1 MKLLNTLP
9 AAGACL
15 VTCAVASNAPKA
27 YEPKY
32 RLSPIDGSKIA
43 LPTSEQLAFQDKE
56 IGVLIHYNIA
66 TYISSD
72 GCNYDPTLVPNQA
85 LFDPAL
91 INTDQWM
98 ESITALGGKYA
109 TLVAKHN
116 CGFTIWPSKVEFP
129 TLDNKTIP
137 YNYTIEQSPA
147 HGKNVVESF
156 VESAQKYSIG
166 HGFYYSVVVNNFLN
180 VQNAEVLNAS
190 LAWGQVGIS
199 DKTYGHVVFDQL
211 TELWTQYGNLTE
223 IWLDGGYGSTQM
235 SDIESLLEAHQPQA
249 VVFGACDKS
258 STCVSTNPVRWIGK
272 ETGEAPKETWSTGTT
287 NDGGDPTSPIFCPAE
302 CDTTLQTDDRWF
314 FGVDQPLRSIEEM
327 IDVYH
332 TSVGRNCVLE
342 LDLTPDRSG
351 LIPARHAARYK
362 QLGDFISSCYD
373 KPIAP
378 KDTKPENEAGSY
390 SLTFDLP
397 TAIDRIVIMED
408 QTNGQVIR
416 SYQVHAKIVD
426 AEEANGTLD
435 VPWTLVSNGTSV
447 GHKKIDLF
455 EKAITVTEVLVN
467 STYVDIPKWRS
478 VSVHLCDSLT
488 V

>member
-1 MKLLNTLP
+1 MKLLYTLP
-9 AAGACL
+9 AGAAL
-15 VTCAVASNAPKA
+15 VACAVASNAPKA

-43 LPTSEQLAFQDKE
+43 LPTAEQLAFQDKE

-66 TYISSD
+66 TDIGSD
-72 GCNYDPTLVPNQA
+72 GCNYDPKLVPNQA
-85 LFDPAL
+85 LFNPAL

-116 CGFTIWPSKVEFP
+116 CGFTIWPTK
-129 TLDNKTIP
+129 
-137 YNYTIEQSPA
+137 SPA
-147 HGKNVVESF
+147 HGESVVESF
-156 VESAQKYSIG
+156 VESAQKYRIG

-180 VQNAEVLNAS
+180 VQNAEVLNTS

-199 DKTYGHVVFDQL
+199 DSTYGQI
-211 TELWTQYGNLTE
+211 

-235 SDIESLLEAHQPQA
+235 SDIQSLLEAHQPQA
-249 VVFGACDKS
+249 IVFGACDKD
-258 STCVSTNPVRWIGK
+258 STCVSANPVRWIGK
-272 ETGEAPKETWSTGTT
+272 ETGEAPEKTWLTGTT
-287 NDGGDPTSPIFCPAE
+287 SDGGDPTSPIFCSAE

-314 FGVDQPLRSIEEM
+314 FGVDQPLRSIKEM

-342 LDLTPDRSG
+342 LDRAPDRSG
-351 LIPARHAARYK
+351 LIPARHAARTSN
-362 QLGDFISSCYD
+362 Q
-373 KPIAP
+373 
-378 KDTKPENEAGSY
+378 AGSY

-397 TAIDRIVIMED
+397 TAIDRIVLMED
-408 QTNGQVIR
+408 HTNGQVIR

-426 AEEANGTLD
+426 AEEANDTVN

-447 GHKKIDLF
+447 GHKKIDF
-455 EKAITVTEVLVN
+455 FDKAITVTDVLVN
-467 STYVDIPKWRS
+467 STYVDIPK
-478 VSVHLCDSLT
+478 
-488 V
+488 